1 MCPSGRTSTM
11 DSRDHER
18 PVVLPQYSL
27 PGVGAPGSVVSHNQH
42 VEEMTR
48 CDFCNLDAFRQEST
62 LVRENGF
69 CLFASGAAREGES
82 QSLLWGSGII
92 VPKVHRETV
101 LDLSPDEFMATRDL
115 LLSVRP
121 LLEELYQPDGYTVG
135 WNCFAASGQ
144 AVPHAHLHVL
154 LRYTDEP
161 LAGKGIRWFFRQ
173 PENLRPDPFS
183 KGRCGTRFLG
193 QAD

>member
-1 MCPSGRTSTM
+1 
-11 DSRDHER
+11 
-18 PVVLPQYSL
+18 
-27 PGVGAPGSVVSHNQH
+27 
-42 VEEMTR
+42 MTR

-82 QSLLWGSGII
+82 QSLLWDSGII

-121 LLEELYQPDGYTVG
+121 LLEELSTRWLHGRLELFRCLWAGRPARSPPRPIAVRGRTTCREGDPLVLSTAREPPTRPLLKGALRDTFLRAGRLIRLPLYAGTVG
-135 WNCFAASGQ
+135 EVS
-144 AVPHAHLHVL
+144 AHSN
-154 LRYTDEP
+154 P
-161 LAGKGIRWFFRQ
+161 A
-173 PENLRPDPFS
+173 
-183 KGRCGTRFLG
+183 TRSH
-193 QAD
+193 